1 MTVRVTES
9 VQRSDERVKR
19 SQKASTA
26 PSQTRRN
33 EGKKGKER
41 KDEETD
47 ATARGV
53 ITLPLSR
60 PSDHLGVAYGEKEKE
75 RRRRRRRTSQE
86 KKD

>member
-60 PSDHLGVAYGEKEKE
+60 PSDHLGLPME
-75 RRRRRRRTSQE
+75 RRRRRTSQE